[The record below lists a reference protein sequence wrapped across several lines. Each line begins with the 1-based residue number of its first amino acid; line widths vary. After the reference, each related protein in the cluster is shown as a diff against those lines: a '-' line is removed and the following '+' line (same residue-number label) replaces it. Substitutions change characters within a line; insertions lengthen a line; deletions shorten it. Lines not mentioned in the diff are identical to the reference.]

1 MQSSELQRAFG
12 AFGAVVGV
20 ARGVFA
26 GVAVVAVIGFAT
38 VVAGF
43 ATVVVGFATAVVGF
57 ATVVVGF
64 ATVVAGCFATVVVGF
79 ATVVVGCFATVVVG
93 LATLVV
99 GFATVVAGFATVVV
113 GFATVVVGFAIGL
126 FVTMFGDVAVGAL
139 FVVVGDVAVD
149 AFLVIVGDVAVGVF
163 LVLFSAAAAWF
174 VIARFA
180 LAGFLPV
187 VGAGGATVAL
197 GGSVSDATTI
207 GSSGTQRG
215 GAVTAI
221 ATRSGADI
229 VLATVA
235 GRVGRSHPLASTP
248 TMMPATNTTGVRAR
262 ERQNASAFGRSH
274 AIAARSA
281 STTRRHAGPSQFHA
295 RRTVGPRCSASHAY
309 ARRSHAV
316 RARYAGVN
324 RRAIGAT
331 RSAVQ

>member
-43 ATVVVGFATAVVGF
+43 ATVVVGFAT
-57 ATVVVGF
+57 VGF

-79 ATVVVGCFATVVVG
+79 ATVVVGFATV
-93 LATLVV
+93 VV
-99 GFATVVAGFATVVV
+99 GFATVVVGFATVVVGFATVVVGFATVVV

-126 FVTMFGDVAVGAL
+126 FVAMLGDVAVG
-139 FVVVGDVAVD
+139 
-149 AFLVIVGDVAVGVF
+149 AFLVIVGDVAVGAF
-163 LVLFSAAAAWF
+163 LVLFGAAAAWF

-197 GGSVSDATTI
+197 GGSASDATTI

-295 RRTVGPRCSASHAY
+295 RRAVGPRCSASHAY

-316 RARYAGVN
+316 TAR
-324 RRAIGAT
+324 
-331 RSAVQ
+331 